1 MFTSTDDFLLSHRQL
16 RADQEAPR
24 RSVKNV
30 NNFLHDAGVLKY
42 GPQSNGAVCAE
53 EVKYLETGGDLV
65 SLVPKVK
72 PPLRRFLDRYAA
84 WHRLIL
90 CGCFRVKPV
99 RTTILKVCCAN
110 DPQEKFHHYQHLY
123 ASSTTRYL
131 NDAHIDAL
139 MTIIVTA
146 IGLAALIGALW
157 VLRVQGPLTLKLWT
171 ISGFLAG
178 FTVFLSVVT
187 VAKPFEALAGTAA
200 VAAVLMVFV
209 QIGPGSNNS
218 CCTPN

>member
-1 MFTSTDDFLLSHRQL
+1 M
-16 RADQEAPR
+16 
-24 RSVKNV
+24 
-30 NNFLHDAGVLKY
+30 
-42 GPQSNGAVCAE
+42 
-53 EVKYLETGGDLV
+53 
-65 SLVPKVK
+65 
-72 PPLRRFLDRYAA
+72 
-84 WHRLIL
+84 
-90 CGCFRVKPV
+90 
-99 RTTILKVCCAN
+99 
-110 DPQEKFHHYQHLY
+110 Y

-131 NDAHIDAL
+131 NDAHVDAL

-157 VLRVQGPLTLKLWT
+157 VLKVQGPLTLKLWT
-171 ISGFLAG
+171 ISGFLTG

-218 CCTPN
+218 CCTRN